1 MPSPEELEKI
11 QKDNLSKE
19 QIRKDK
25 IREDAYMAG
34 KNIGE
39 KKIVSAPNI
48 EKTKSCLQELKYV
61 KHELGQN
68 KKTASAINIE
78 EVKSC
83 VQELNY
89 AKRELRQEQDNLV
102 FRTKELARRQK
113 QLVEYN
119 NAKWVKDEICRVE
132 EIIDI
137 INKNIK
143 NTS

>member
-1 MPSPEELEKI
+1 MSEKMPNQMPSPEELEKI

-48 EKTKSCLQELKYV
+48 EKTKSCL
-61 KHELGQN
+61 
-68 KKTASAINIE
+68 
-78 EVKSC
+78 
-83 VQELNY
+83 QELNY

-143 NTS
+143 KHQLRIATNEKKLIYTK